1 MPNGLRSQQVPR
13 AYVDRLKAAGVL
25 RSPAVERALGA
36 VPRHALLERVW
47 TGEQGNWSEAELTLE
62 LAYSERALIT
72 RLGPDGNPSSSS
84 SQPALV
90 ASMLELLNLQP
101 GMRVLEIGAGTGYN
115 AALIAVVVGDQSLVT
130 TIEYQP
136 DVVAQARRLLAAAG
150 YGGIEVRAG
159 DGFEGAADRGPFDR
173 IVATV
178 GVTDVAPAWLEQ
190 LEPEGRLLLPLR
202 HGGANPVFDFVR
214 EGAGARGR
222 YAGFSGFMPIQ
233 GALHDPAYAPPKW
246 TDQERRELPAPGG
259 LEEPG
264 GLLGF
269 WFHLGIRDPRT
280 AFFEWKPDATHPF
293 GLAAGEAGRVLVGR
307 GSVVLAGAESLLAD
321 LRRHHAEWD
330 SLGRPRVDAY
340 EVLIGLPEQAGD
352 FAVEGRLRPRLFRRP

>member
-1 MPNGLRSQQVPR
+1 VPNGLRSQQVPR
-13 AYVDRLKAAGVL
+13 AYVARLKAAGVI
-25 RSPAVERALGA
+25 RSPAVEAALGA

-47 TGEQGNWSEAELTLE
+47 TGERGEWTEAQLTLE

-72 RLGPDGNPSSSS
+72 RLGADGNPTSSS

-90 ASMLELLNLQP
+90 ASMLEALNLAP

-115 AALIAVVVGDQSLVT
+115 AALISEIVGDQSLVT
-130 TIEYQP
+130 TIDYQA
-136 DVVAQARRLLAAAG
+136 DVVAQTRRLLAAAG
-150 YGGIEVRAG
+150 YGGIDLRAG
-159 DGFEGAADRGPFDR
+159 DGFEGAADRAPFDR

-178 GVTDVAPAWLEQ
+178 GVSDLAPAWLQQ
-190 LEPEGRLLLPLR
+190 LQPDGHLLLPLR
-202 HGGANPVFDFVR
+202 HDGANPLIDFVR
-214 EGAGARGR
+214 DGPGVRGR

-233 GALHDPAYAPPKW
+233 GALHDPAYAHPRW
-246 TDQERRELPAPGG
+246 ADQERREMPALAG

-293 GLAAGEAGRVLVGR
+293 GLVAGEAGRVLVGR
-307 GSVVLAGAESLLAD
+307 GSVVLAGEESVLAD

-330 SLGRPRVDAY
+330 SLGRPRADGY
-340 EVLIGLPEQAGD
+340 EVLIGLPQQPGD
-352 FAVEGRLRPRLFRRP
+352 FAVKGRLQPRLFRRL